1 MVLVVG
7 MVLSLLKASDGVSFK
22 TASVS
27 QQTSVSQQSVFGFI
41 PEISRNASKFRH
53 GGGRDSGYYR
63 NEVKAVMTDR

>member
-7 MVLSLLKASDGVSFK
+7 MILSLLKARDGVSFK

-27 QQTSVSQQSVFGFI
+27 KQNVFGFI

-53 GGGRDSGYYR
+53 GGSRDSGYYR
-63 NEVKAVMTDR
+63 TGVKAVMTDR